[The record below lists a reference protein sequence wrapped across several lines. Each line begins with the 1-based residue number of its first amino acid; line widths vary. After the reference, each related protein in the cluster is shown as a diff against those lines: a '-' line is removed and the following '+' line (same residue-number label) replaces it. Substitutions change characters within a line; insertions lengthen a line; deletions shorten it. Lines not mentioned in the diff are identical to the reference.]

1 MTTNTKPLSVL
12 IFSKTSWYRHD
23 SIEPAVAA
31 LKALASHSGLFT
43 VTHTEDPDACLTKAT
58 IPAFDVVL
66 FLQCTGDFLAPHHV
80 DALQDHI
87 LRRRGRF
94 VAVHGAAAG
103 MLNDETYASLVG
115 ALFDSHPPPER
126 GRVVVEEAAR
136 GHFILGGGSGEG
148 GVEGR
153 DGWVDEWYNFATHP
167 RENDRVRVLMRGDP
181 TSFAGG
187 KMGDDHPLV
196 WCQEFDGEDGGRSFF
211 TALGHFE
218 EAYSDDWFMG
228 VLLRAILWTGR
239 AEGMWKRRG

>member
-1 MTTNTKPLSVL
+1 MATDTKPLSVL
-12 IFSKTSWYRHD
+12 VFSKTSWYRHD

-31 LKALASHSGLFT
+31 LKALAASSGLFT
-43 VTHTEDPDACLTKAT
+43 VTHTEDPDTCLTKET
-58 IPAFDVVL
+58 ISSFDVVL

-87 LRRRGRF
+87 LRRRGGF

-103 MLNDETYASLVG
+103 MLDNEIYATLVG
-115 ALFDSHPPPER
+115 ALFDSHPPPEP

-136 GHFILGGGSGEG
+136 GHYILGGA
-148 GVEGR
+148 EGR
-153 DGWVDEWYNFATHP
+153 DNWMDEWYNFTTHP
-167 RENDRVRVLMRGDP
+167 RDNSRLRVLMRGDP

-196 WCQEFDGEDGGRSFF
+196 WCQEFDGEHGGRSFF
-211 TALGHFE
+211 TALGHFD

-228 VLLRAILWTGR
+228 ILLRAILWTGR
-239 AEGMWKRRG
+239 AEGMLKEGSKIPASR